1 MSLFNMSFFIK
12 NIKRYVAKNKLPN
25 NFGHVS
31 SFNLT

>member
-1 MSLFNMSFFIK
+1 
-12 NIKRYVAKNKLPN
+12 VAKNKLPN